1 MEYKKRAEEAEGQP
15 FTLALITAAS
25 YFTVTGLG
33 LLSAALSGRL
43 QGSRVDTQEWETIGI
58 EMQTSSVYR
67 TRNLRVPMAPSLE
80 RLREKPKFHR
90 GLPVP
95 LQLCTEQAVWYFLG
109 RSPAGSWWLCGGTG
123 GDTALGQDFCP

>member
-15 FTLALITAAS
+15 FILALITAAS

-33 LLSAALSGRL
+33 LLSASLSGRL
-43 QGSRVDTQEWETIGI
+43 QGQRVDTQEWETIGI
-58 EMQTSSVYR
+58 EMQTSSVYK
-67 TRNLRVPMAPSLE
+67 TRNLRVPMAPSSE
-80 RLREKPKFHR
+80 RLREKPKFHQ

-123 GDTALGQDFCP
+123 GDTAFGQDFCP